1 MEATETTE
9 PLLGDLIGTNT
20 LGNIKRYKAAK
31 CATLGPASAR
41 NIGDALDNP
50 FTVSQ
55 ALLND
60 IQCAM
65 CNIFNVRASRSMR
78 MNVMLDGFFLTNKH
92 HNLHIVMT
100 TKAQPNTNP
109 TFEIFLGAFAYN
121 NLMPHTSHDIIRLLM
136 R

>member
-9 PLLGDLIGTNT
+9 PLLGDLIGADTR
-20 LGNIKRYKAAK
+20 GNIKRYKATK
-31 CATLGPASAR
+31 CATLGPDSAR
-41 NIGDALDNP
+41 NIRDALNNP
-50 FTVSQ
+50 FTARQ
-55 ALLND
+55 ELLND

-78 MNVMLDGFFLTNKH
+78 INVMLDGFFLTNKH
-92 HNLHIVMT
+92 RNLHIIMT

-109 TFEIFLGAFAYN
+109 TFEIFLGKFAYN